1 MDLEIW
7 QKPEIITWSQV
18 LLDSYEKLLGHQL
31 IERNGN
37 AEAQAKALF
46 FAPLVVASHGTQA
59 DPILNYGNQ
68 KALAL
73 WEMTWDNFTKTPS
86 RMTAEPEIREDRKQ
100 MLSQAVSQDFME
112 INKFVRITS
121 RGRRFL
127 VDKAIVWNLFDARNK
142 PCGQAATFSKWE
154 FLNEEKQRDK

>member
-7 QKPEIITWSQV
+7 EQPEIITWSQL

-31 IERNGN
+31 IERKGN
-37 AEAQAKALF
+37 AEAQAQALF
-46 FAPLVVASHGTQA
+46 FAPLVVASHGTEA

-68 KALAL
+68 KALAV

-86 RMTAEPEIREDRKQ
+86 SMTAEQEIREGRKQ
-100 MLSQAVSQDFME
+100 MLIQAVSQDFME
-112 INKFVRITS
+112 IKKFVRITS

-127 VDKAIVWNLFDARNK
+127 VDRAIVWNVFDEGNK
-142 PCGQAATFSKWE
+142 LCGQAAHYSNWS
-154 FLNEEKQRDK
+154 FLNE